1 MKWINLEFGDTKKM
15 SNSFVALIP
24 ARGGSKG
31 IPRKNLKTVSG
42 IPLIS
47 HTIDFA
53 IKSELVKKVFVSTDD
68 LDIARVAK
76 EYGAN
81 IPFIRPAEFSEDNS
95 PMIDVIRHFL
105 NNVDIGDSYLLLLD
119 PTSPIRRFGHLKE
132 ILSIMSKDSSID
144 GVISVS
150 EPYFNP
156 LWVGVNLDEDK
167 VLTRMHLVNGEFTSR
182 QQVPKYLRINGSYY
196 SWRPEVA
203 RSLGADYL
211 KLGRYVGY
219 ETLEKNSMSI
229 DSIDELEQLESLL
242 KTGTVKLIDD

>member
-1 MKWINLEFGDTKKM
+1 M

-31 IPRKNLKTVSG
+31 IPRKNLKLVSG

-47 HTIDFA
+47 HTINFA
-53 IKSELVKKVFVSTDD
+53 INSQLVKKVYVSTDD

-76 EYGAN
+76 EYGAD
-81 IPFIRPAEFSEDNS
+81 IPFIRPPQLSEDNS

-105 NNVDIGDSYLLLLD
+105 ENIDIGDSYLLLLD
-119 PTSPIRRFGHLKE
+119 PTSPIRRFRHLEE
-132 ILSIMSKDSSID
+132 ILSIMIKDTSVD

-156 LWVGVNLDEDK
+156 LWVGVNLNEDK
-167 VLTRMHLVNGEFTSR
+167 ILTRMNLVNGEFTSR

-203 RSLGADYL
+203 NSLREDYL
-211 KLGRYVGY
+211 NKGKYVGY
-219 ETLEKNSMSI
+219 ETPEKNSMSI
-229 DSIDELEQLESLL
+229 DSIDELEHLESLL
-242 KTGTVKLIDD
+242 KNGTVKLIDD

>member
-1 MKWINLEFGDTKKM
+1 MKLINLEFGDTKKM

-42 IPLIS
+42 LPLIS
-47 HTIDFA
+47 HTINFA
-53 IKSELVKKVFVSTDD
+53 IKSEFIKNVFVSTDD
-68 LDIARVAK
+68 LDIAKVAK
-76 EYGAN
+76 ECGAN
-81 IPFIRPAEFSEDNS
+81 IPFIRPAELSEDSS
-95 PMIDVIRHFL
+95 PMIDVIRHFWIMC
-105 NNVDIGDSYLLLLD
+105 IGDSYLLLLD
-119 PTSPIRRFGHLKE
+119 PTSPIRRFRHLEE
-132 ILSIMSKDSSID
+132 ILSIMNKDRSID

-156 LWVGVNLDEDK
+156 LWVGVNLDQDK
-167 VLTRMHLVNGEFTSR
+167 VLTRMNLVNGEFTSR
-182 QQVPKYLRINGSYY
+182 QKVPRYLRINGSYY
-196 SWRPEVA
+196 CWRPEVA
-203 RSLGADYL
+203 SALGADYL

-219 ETLEKNSMSI
+219 ETPEKNSMSI